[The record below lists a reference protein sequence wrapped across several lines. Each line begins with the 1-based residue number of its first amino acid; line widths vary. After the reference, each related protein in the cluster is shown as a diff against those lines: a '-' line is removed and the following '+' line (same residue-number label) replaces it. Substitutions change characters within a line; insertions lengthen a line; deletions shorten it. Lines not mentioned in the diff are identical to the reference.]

1 MCVSKVGRTE
11 QVFEAVEEIGTGEKS
26 VGVRVGGVILSAQGV
41 WGRSGRVCVRVGS
54 LGAVLKGSG
63 EGV

>member
-1 MCVSKVGRTE
+1 MFSEECGSCLVCVSKVGRTE

-41 WGRSGRVCVRVGS
+41 WGGQGGCV
-54 LGAVLKGSG
+54 
-63 EGV
+63 